1 MKNFFQFFLLLFF
14 FSLTVSLNAFN
25 WMPLKTFISDNEQ
38 QKQLINKIINQE
50 IITYCVDEDDYV
62 FKGFSFSP
70 YRMSGSVID
79 ENKVYD
85 TDEAGRMFQDWF
97 SNVLKR
103 RKKYPNFD
111 KEFEDII
118 PILQAPKKMKKVL
131 CGPAS
136 DKYSFDNL
144 KTAQKGYKTSSEIE
158 DLRIVFSSGEMLKE
172 AAKIFSAREDSS
184 GFYTVLSD
192 RKLIWAV
199 KSDSFIEKHILLH
212 EFGHLLGF
220 ADVDY
225 AEETQAKDY
234 GSQTRNTIMSLAKS
248 SLTCDDAD
256 GLVALLYLSLGK
268 DKMFRSFCEENV
280 YYDNGIKITLPDFK
294 NLDQKIDLFEIPTLT
309 RF

>member
-1 MKNFFQFFLLLFF
+1 MKNFFKGLIFF
-14 FSLTVSLNAFN
+14 FSLTIPLNAFN
-25 WMPLKTFISDNEQ
+25 WIPLKTFTANNGQ

-50 IITYCVDEDDYV
+50 TITYCVDEDDYV
-62 FKGFSFSP
+62 FKGVSFSA
-70 YRMSGSVID
+70 YRTSGSVMD

-85 TDEAGRMFQDWF
+85 TSEAEVIFQDWF
-97 SNVLKR
+97 NNVLKR

-111 KEFEDII
+111 KEFADII
-118 PILQAPKKMKKVL
+118 PILKAPKKMKKVL

-144 KTAQKGYKTSSEIE
+144 KTAQKGYNPSSEIE
-158 DLRIVFSSGEMLKE
+158 DLRIVFSSEEMLKE

-184 GFYTVLSD
+184 GFYSVLSD

-199 KSDSFIEKHILLH
+199 KSDSFVEKHILLH

-234 GSQTRNTIMSLAKS
+234 GSQTRNTIMSMAKS

-268 DKMFRSFCEENV
+268 DKMFSSFCEENV
-280 YYDNGIKITLPDFK
+280 YYDNGIKITFPDFK
-294 NLDQKIDLFEIPTLT
+294 NLEQEIDFLDISTLT